1 MEKLDDKGLSLI
13 LFLKDDFHILVSLPS
28 AVSTFQFAS
37 KIYAS
42 TADWPSF
49 YSWWCHLFSSS
60 LTPPSGSPISTPN
73 PLYFPVACSPGLLS
87 IHQAFLHVLTL
98 CYYLRATRLGNC
110 SQEADFLDLIF
121 HCYVMIRQQH
131 QDAFRK
137 CWLCVVPCGRQN
149 TLSDPFCKNLV
160 GQIRPRHVES

>member
-1 MEKLDDKGLSLI
+1 MT
-13 LFLKDDFHILVSLPS
+13 KDSVS
-28 AVSTFQFAS
+28 
-37 KIYAS
+37 
-42 TADWPSF
+42 
-49 YSWWCHLFSSS
+49 FSSWRMTS
-60 LTPPSGSPISTPN
+60 TSLSPFPQLFPPSSWPPKYMPALLTGPVFTPDGAIFSPHLTPPSGSPISTPI

-98 CYYLRATRLGNC
+98 CCYLRATRLGNC

-160 GQIRPRHVES
+160 GQIRSRHVES